1 MYDYNNIMTIKHLVI
16 SGGAYKGFY
25 TLGVLKHLFNKNYL
39 QQDQIEN
46 VYGTSAG
53 SILALLI
60 CLKLDFNDIT
70 DYAINRPWEKEIKFD
85 TSKLLETFK
94 NQGYFGNEFFINIF
108 SGLFHNAKLSKEIT
122 FKELYEYSKI
132 KLNIYTVNISNWEL
146 EVLNYEK
153 TPDLKV
159 LQGIHMSCS
168 IPFVFQPIFYNNCI
182 YGDGGIIN
190 PYPIDMCLQE
200 NVDKKEILSIRIID
214 KELSQINESS
224 NIFYYGFYL
233 LFKLIVENYK
243 NKNKNLIENEIIIPG
258 IQLNIQDAKNIIY
271 NKTDREKLIE
281 QGENYARIFLYKKE
295 DS

>member
-1 MYDYNNIMTIKHLVI
+1 MTIKNLVI

-25 TLGVLKHLFNKNYL
+25 TLGVIKHLINKKYL
-39 QQDQIEN
+39 QQENIEN

-53 SILALLI
+53 SIIALLL
-60 CLKLDFNDIT
+60 CLKLDWNDIT
-70 DYAINRPWEKEIKFD
+70 EYSINRPWEKEIKFD
-85 TSKLLETFK
+85 SNKILETFK
-94 NQGYFGNEFFINIF
+94 NQGYFGSEFFINIF

-122 FKELYEYSKI
+122 FKELFEYSNI
-132 KLNIYTVNISNWEL
+132 KLNIYTVNLTNWEL

-168 IPFVFQPIFYNNCI
+168 IPFVFQPVFYNNCI

-190 PYPIDMCLQE
+190 PFPIDKCIEE
-200 NVDKKEILSIRIID
+200 NENKDEILSIRIID
-214 KELSQINESS
+214 KELEQLNESS

-243 NKNKNLIENEIIIPG
+243 NKNKNLIKNEIIIPG
-258 IQLNIQDAKNIIY
+258 IQLNIKDAKEIIY
-271 NKTDREKLIE
+271 TKENRRKLIE

>member
-1 MYDYNNIMTIKHLVI
+1 MTIKNLVI

-25 TLGVLKHLFNKNYL
+25 TLGVIKHLINKKYL
-39 QQDQIEN
+39 QQENIEN

-53 SILALLI
+53 SIIALLL
-60 CLKLDFNDIT
+60 CLKLDWNDIT
-70 DYAINRPWEKEIKFD
+70 EYSINRPWEKEIKFD
-85 TSKLLETFK
+85 SNKILETFK
-94 NQGYFGNEFFINIF
+94 NQGYFGGEFFINIF

-122 FKELYEYSKI
+122 FKELFEYSNI
-132 KLNIYTVNISNWEL
+132 KLNIYTVNLTNWEL

-168 IPFVFQPIFYNNCI
+168 IPFVFQPVFYNNCI

-190 PYPIDMCLQE
+190 PFPIDKCIDE
-200 NVDKKEILSIRIID
+200 NKNKDEILSIRIID
-214 KELSQINESS
+214 KELEQLSESS

-243 NKNKNLIENEIIIPG
+243 NKNKNLIKNEIIIPG
-258 IQLNIQDAKNIIY
+258 IQLNIKDAKEIIY
-271 NKTDREKLIE
+271 TKENRRKLIE